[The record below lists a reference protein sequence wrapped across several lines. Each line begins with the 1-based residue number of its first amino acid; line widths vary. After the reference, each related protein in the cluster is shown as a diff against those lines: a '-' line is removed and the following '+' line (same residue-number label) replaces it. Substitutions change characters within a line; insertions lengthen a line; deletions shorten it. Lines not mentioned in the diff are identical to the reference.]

1 MASEGEACAD
11 CGGALAPGTGLPPCL
26 CTLITR
32 ETLPAL
38 AIPEVAGG
46 AGSHAR
52 ALRCP
57 GCGGWLDQGA
67 RRCGYCTIEL
77 AAVRCWRCFE
87 LAFAGSASCAAC
99 GAKLGLEGHLGPT
112 EHRCPACTGEPLHR
126 VVVGDHRIE
135 ECLAC
140 GGVLVDQA
148 TLEAL
153 TRVTELEA
161 GARLARDAPA
171 AVTTLEVRYRGC
183 PTCGALMNRLNFG
196 QRSGV
201 IIDVCKLHGVW
212 FDADELTRVLAFVA
226 GGGLVRQRERD
237 REEGRRALAQR
248 RIEALAQQGPHGLVG
263 GKTDARDTF
272 AVDSAAA
279 LLSAILELFR

>member
-1 MASEGEACAD
+1 MTSTTEPCGE
-11 CGGALAPGTGLPPCL
+11 CGGALAPGSGSLPPCL
-26 CTLITR
+26 CTLVTR

-38 AIPEVAGG
+38 AIPEARGG
-46 AGSHAR
+46 AGTEAR

-99 GAKLGLEGHLGPT
+99 GAKLGLEGHLGAT
-112 EHRCPACTGEPLHR
+112 ERRCPACEGEPLHR
-126 VVVGDHRIE
+126 VAVGDHRIE
-135 ECLAC
+135 ECLGC
-140 GGVLVDQA
+140 GGVLVDPD
-148 TLEAL
+148 TLESL

-161 GARLARDAPA
+161 GARVVRDEP
-171 AVTTLEVRYRGC
+171 VELTPTVVRYRGC
-183 PTCGALMNRLNFG
+183 PACGALMNRQNFG

-201 IIDVCKLHGVW
+201 IVDVCKLHGVW
-212 FDADELTRVLAFVA
+212 FDAEELTCVLAFVA
-226 GGGLVRQRERD
+226 RGGLARQRERE
-237 REEGRRALAQR
+237 REEARRALAER
-248 RIEALAQQGPHGLVG
+248 RVEALAQQSVWTTGRA
-263 GKTDARDTF
+263 DAKDTF

-279 LLSAILELFR
+279 LLSAIVELFR